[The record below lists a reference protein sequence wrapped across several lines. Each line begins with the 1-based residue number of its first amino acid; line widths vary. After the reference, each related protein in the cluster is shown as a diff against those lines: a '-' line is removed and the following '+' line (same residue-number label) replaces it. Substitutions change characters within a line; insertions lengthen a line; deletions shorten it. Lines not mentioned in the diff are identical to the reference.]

1 MLGAL
6 RLLFL
11 VLAVAAGPTG
21 LAAGE
26 LNDAAQRGD
35 VAAVDRL
42 LASGGNINEREPT
55 GETPLIS
62 AALAGQNKVVTD
74 LLRRG
79 ADITVRNNRGLSA
92 INAAAYAGDLE
103 SVKLLIAAGA
113 DLDDANN
120 HFKVT
125 PLILASEA
133 NAVGVVSYLLDKGAR
148 IENTE
153 RAGYTA
159 LSRAGFKW
167 KWDAVTVLL
176 KAGAVCQPKD
186 LVGSWY
192 DECVKRKAATP

>member
-1 MLGAL
+1 MFQVV
-6 RLLFL
+6 RLLC
-11 VLAVAAGPTG
+11 VAVAITAAPAA

-26 LNDAAQRGD
+26 INDAARRGD
-35 VAAVDRL
+35 VAALDRL
-42 LASGGNINEREPT
+42 LASGGNIEEREKT

-62 AALAGQNKVVTD
+62 AALAGQSKAVAA
-74 LLRRG
+74 LLQHK

-113 DLDDANN
+113 QVDDANN

-125 PLILASEA
+125 PLILAAEA
-133 NAVGVVSYLLDKGAR
+133 DAADVIGYLLDKGAN
-148 IENTE
+148 IEATE
-153 RAGYTA
+153 RHGYTA

-167 KWDAVTVLL
+167 KWQAVTTLL

-186 LVGSWY
+186 KAGTWY
-192 DECVKRKAATP
+192 DECIKRRVAAQ